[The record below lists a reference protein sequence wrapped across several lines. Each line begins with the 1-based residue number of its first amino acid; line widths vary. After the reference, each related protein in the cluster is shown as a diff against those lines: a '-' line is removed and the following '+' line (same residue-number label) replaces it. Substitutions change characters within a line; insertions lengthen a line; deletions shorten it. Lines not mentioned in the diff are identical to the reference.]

1 MKRSLITFMLMLTVT
16 AMAFAQQNLE
26 INKIFN
32 GKYAGDPKVTETMIS
47 GSHQFLKSHK
57 LETIS
62 TFKGPA
68 AKYASTVEPLV
79 LADGAKSV
87 GRNIRYKEGKL
98 HYAFFMLRPV
108 TEDGKKINRYLY
120 YLNNEPLKEGNIMVL
135 YLEGTLNQN
144 EANSLIQTIAKI
156 TK

>member
-1 MKRSLITFMLMLTVT
+1 MKRSLITFMLMITVT

-47 GSHQFLKSHK
+47 GSHHFLKSHK
-57 LETIS
+57 LETFS

-68 AKYASTVEPLV
+68 TKYAATVEPLV
-79 LADGAKSV
+79 LADGSKSL
-87 GRNIRYKEGKL
+87 GRNIRYKDGKL

-108 TEDGKKINRYLY
+108 TEAGKKINRYLY
-120 YLNNEPLKEGNIMVL
+120 YLNNEPQKGSNLMVL
-135 YLEGTLNQN
+135 YLEGPLNQN
-144 EANSLIQTIAKI
+144 EANTLIQTMAKNV
-156 TK
+156 K

>member
-16 AMAFAQQNLE
+16 AMAFAQQDLE

-47 GSHQFLKSHK
+47 GNHRFLKSQK
-57 LETIS
+57 LETFY

-68 AKYASTVEPLV
+68 DRYVPIVEPLV

-98 HYAFFMLRPV
+98 HYAFFMLRPI
-108 TEDGKKINRYLY
+108 TEGGKKINRYLY
-120 YLNNEPLKEGNIMVL
+120 YLNNEPQKGSNIMVL
-135 YLEGTLNQN
+135 YFEGSMNQS
-144 EANSLIQTIAKI
+144 EANTLIQTLAKNV
-156 TK
+156 K